1 LEKPSRVVLAVRSYP
16 TLLTLFLFRR
26 YFTPSVSG
34 LSPAQPQS
42 PISSCTYCAG
52 IDFLYQMN
60 STLVCNTMHYPRK
73 TPTTFLLSVTEHTSV
88 IQVIAMIVTICAA
101 QARVFQ
107 PRKRSCIIVMSDPV
121 VPQEGV
127 SLVQASMQCVKVEV
141 L

>member
-1 LEKPSRVVLAVRSYP
+1 MRGQGGEEVVLAVRLYP
-16 TLLTLFLFRR
+16 TLLTLLLFRR

-42 PISSCTYCAG
+42 PYCAG
-52 IDFLYQMN
+52 IDFLYQMH
-60 STLVCNTMHYPRK
+60 STLVCDTMHYPRK

-88 IQVIAMIVTICAA
+88 IQVIAMIVMICAA